1 MPAASLL
8 MELKQHSLCLSQYGV
23 FRALFMVYTNTLD
36 PEAGV
41 CEDTGGNR
49 QLTDRTDSYL
59 DQQYNTRCNPAIA
72 MSGRQIH

>member
-36 PEAGV
+36 PEACA
-41 CEDTGGNR
+41 CEDTGEKR
-49 QLTDRTDSYL
+49 QFTDRVIL
-59 DQQYNTRCNPAIA
+59 INNILRGATRP
-72 MSGRQIH
+72 